1 MKKTI
6 LMILAALLALPGF
19 SGELRLAGVFS
30 DNMVLQRE
38 TACPVWGWAAPG
50 ARVSVSVSWSRK
62 AVSAVAD
69 ADGRWRVSVR
79 TPEAGGPYTMTV
91 RSGKE
96 RLERRDILSG
106 EVWVCS
112 GQSNMQMPVAG
123 FSRQLVEG
131 SREALLRAP
140 AMADR
145 IRIFKVDADTTQ
157 VPQADVK
164 AVWKKASGNMAAY
177 TSAVAYFFAE
187 RLAEG
192 LGVPVGII
200 VNAWG
205 GSRIAAWM
213 EAETVESL
221 RGTVPEEQ
229 LAKTLAERNGK
240 AYPVQVQSLW
250 NGRMLP
256 IAGYAARGFLWY
268 QGESDIEDMYY
279 DRVQAAM
286 VARWREVWGCGEMPF
301 LFVTLAPYS
310 YGKSAGEKRPRFIEV
325 QLRSLKEIPSSY
337 AAITESLG
345 REHSIH
351 PPKKQEIAD
360 QFALVAL
367 DKIYGREMATSSFP
381 YPVKYTFADGK
392 AVIEFGNAPFGVGNW
407 DVPRITGFELAGEDR
422 VFHPA
427 QATAGGDWS
436 RFVTV
441 TCPEVPEPVA
451 VRYAFHNYVESN
463 LFSTLGIPVPCF
475 RSDDW

>member
-1 MKKTI
+1 MKRFLLI
-6 LMILAALLALPGF
+6 VVAALLALPGF

-38 TACPVWGWAAPG
+38 TDCPVWGWAAPG
-50 ARVSVSVSWSRK
+50 ARVSVSASWSRK

-69 ADGRWRVSVR
+69 ADGRWRVSLR

-96 RLERRDILSG
+96 RLERHDILCG

-123 FSRQLVEG
+123 FSRQVVEG
-131 SREALLRAP
+131 SREAILRAP

-145 IRIFKVDADTTQ
+145 IRIFKMDADTTQ
-157 VPQADVK
+157 VPQADIK
-164 AVWKKASGNMAAY
+164 AEWKKASGNMAAY
-177 TSAVAYFFAE
+177 TSAVGYFFAE
-187 RLAEG
+187 RLTES
-192 LGVPVGII
+192 LGIPVGII
-200 VNAWG
+200 VNAWV

-221 RGTVPEEQ
+221 RGTVPDGQ
-229 LAKTLAERNGK
+229 IAKTFAERNGG

-256 IAGYAARGFLWY
+256 VAGYAARGFLWY
-268 QGESDIEDMYY
+268 QGESDIEDLYY

-286 VARWREVWGCGEMPF
+286 VARWREKWGRGEMPF
-301 LFVTLAPYS
+301 LFVTLAPYG
-310 YGKSAGEKRPRFIEV
+310 YGEPAGEKRPRFVEV
-325 QLRSLKEIPSSY
+325 QLRSLQEIPSCY
-337 AAITESLG
+337 AAVTESLG
-345 REHSIH
+345 KENSIH
-351 PPKKQEIAD
+351 PPKKREIAD
-360 QFALVAL
+360 QFAILAL
-367 DKIYGREMATSSFP
+367 DKVYGREMATSSFP
-381 YPVKYTFADGK
+381 YPVKYTFGDGK
-392 AVIEFGNAPFGVGNW
+392 AVVEFGNAPMGVGDW
-407 DVPRITGFELAGEDR
+407 YTEIKGFELAGADR

-427 QATAGGDWS
+427 RATAGGNWS

-463 LFSTLGIPVPCF
+463 LFSTLGVPVPCF

>member
-1 MKKTI
+1 MRKFFLI
-6 LMILAALLALPGF
+6 AVAALLALPGF

-38 TACPVWGWAAPG
+38 ADCPVWGWAAPG
-50 ARVSVSVSWSRK
+50 ARVRVSASWSRH
-62 AVSAVAD
+62 AVTAVAD
-69 ADGRWRVSVR
+69 ADGRWRVSLR

-96 RLERRDILSG
+96 TLVREDILCG
-106 EVWVCS
+106 EVWICT
-112 GQSNMQMPVAG
+112 GQSNMQMPVGG
-123 FSRQLVEG
+123 FDRQPVLE
-131 SREALLRAP
+131 SREAILRAP

-145 IRIFKVDADTTQ
+145 IRILKVSADTTQ
-157 VPQADVK
+157 VPQADIRDG
-164 AVWKKASGNMAAY
+164 WKKASGVTAAY

-200 VNAWG
+200 ENAWG

-221 RGTVPEEQ
+221 RGTVPDGRI
-229 LAKTLAERNGK
+229 AKTLARRNGGS

-256 IAGYAARGFLWY
+256 VAGYAAKGFLWY
-268 QGESDIEDMYY
+268 QGEADLNDMYY
-279 DRVQAAM
+279 DRIQAAM

-301 LFVTLAPYS
+301 MFVTIAPYG
-310 YGKSAGEKRPRFIEV
+310 YGNPAAEARPRFVEV
-325 QLRSLKEIPSSY
+325 QMRSLGLIPSSY
-337 AAITESLG
+337 AASAESLG
-345 REHSIH
+345 AEHCIH
-351 PPKKQEIAD
+351 PAHKREIAD
-360 QFALVAL
+360 QFAMTAL
-367 DKIYGREMATSSFP
+367 GKVYGKDMPYDFP
-381 YPVKYTFADGK
+381 YPVEYTFSDGK
-392 AVIEFGNAPFGVGNW
+392 AVVAFGNAPFDVGNLSTP
-407 DVPRITGFELAGEDR
+407 DIKGFELAGADR

-427 QATAGGDWS
+427 QAKPGG
-436 RFVTV
+436 RGGCFVIV

-451 VRYAFHNYVESN
+451 VRYAFHNYVDSN
-463 LFSTLGIPVPCF
+463 LFSTLGVPVPCF